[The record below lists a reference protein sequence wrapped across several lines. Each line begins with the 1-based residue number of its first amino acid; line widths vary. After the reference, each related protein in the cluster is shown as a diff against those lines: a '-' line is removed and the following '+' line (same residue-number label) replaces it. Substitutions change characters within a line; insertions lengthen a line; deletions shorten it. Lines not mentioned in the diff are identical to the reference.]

1 MNLLELTKNR
11 CSVRQYSAVP
21 VEDEKLEY
29 IFEAIRM
36 APSAVNF
43 QPWFFILVRKPE
55 NCSRLRECYNRE
67 WFTTATTYVIA
78 CADHNLSWKRNTD
91 NKDHGD
97 IDVAIATEH
106 LILAATE
113 QGLGTCWVCNFDIP
127 KCKEYFNIP
136 SNIEPVALIPIGYPV
151 LPSLCK
157 DSPKRRKTLQEIIKQ
172 EKF

>member
-11 CSVRQYSAVP
+11 CSVRQYAPVP

-29 IFEAIRM
+29 IFEAVRM

-55 NCSRLRECYNRE
+55 NCIRLRACYNRE
-67 WFTTATTYVIA
+67 WFTSATTYIIA
-78 CADHNLSWKRNTD
+78 CADYNQSWKRGSD

-97 IDVAIATEH
+97 IDAAIAIEH
-106 LILAATE
+106 LVLAATE
-113 QGLGTCWVCNFDIP
+113 QGLGTCWVCNFDVP

-136 SNIEPVALIPIGYPV
+136 SNIEPVALIPIGYPIQPP
-151 LPSLCK
+151 LSK
-157 DSPKRRKTLQEIIKQ
+157 DTLPKRKLLKEIIKQ
-172 EKF
+172 ERF